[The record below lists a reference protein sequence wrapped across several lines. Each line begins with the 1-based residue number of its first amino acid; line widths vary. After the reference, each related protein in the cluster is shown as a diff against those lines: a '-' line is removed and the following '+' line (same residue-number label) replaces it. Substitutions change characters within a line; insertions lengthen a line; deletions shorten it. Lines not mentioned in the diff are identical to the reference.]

1 MLHGQ
6 RVVVVMPAYRAERTL
21 EACYR
26 AIPHDVVDAV
36 LLVDDASD
44 DATLTVAQE
53 LGLKPIRHAINEG
66 YGANQKT
73 CYSAALAAGADIV
86 VMLHPDY
93 QYEPRLITALASL
106 VASGVYDMAIGSRML
121 GKGALA
127 GGMPRYKYVANRC
140 LTAFQNVLVGTRLS
154 EYHTGFRAFSRRVLE
169 TLPLGANSSDFLF
182 DNQMLV
188 QALGFGMRIGEI
200 SCPTRYFEGA
210 SQISFRRSITYGLG
224 VLRTSLAYR
233 LWRWRLASPRIFSR
247 EPEWKLSA
255 SPVPTSTPT

>member
-26 AIPHDVVDAV
+26 AIPHDVVDVV

-44 DATLTVAQE
+44 DATLAVAE
-53 LGLKPIRHAINEG
+53 SLGLRPIRHAINEG

-73 CYSAALAAGADIV
+73 CYTAALAAGADIV

-106 VASGVYDMAIGSRML
+106 VASGVYDMAMGSRML
-121 GKGALA
+121 GKTALA
-127 GGMPRYKYVANRC
+127 GGMPRYKYYANRW
-140 LTAFQNVLVGTRLS
+140 LSAFQNVLTGTRLS

-169 TLPLGANSSDFLF
+169 SLPLGANSNDFLF
-182 DNQMLV
+182 DNQIIV
-188 QALGFGMRIGEI
+188 QALAFGVRIGEI
-200 SCPTRYFEGA
+200 SCPARYFDDA
-210 SQISFRRSITYGLG
+210 SQISFRRSVTYGVG
-224 VLRTSLAYR
+224 VLRTSVAYR
-233 LWRWRLASPRIFSR
+233 LWRWGLASPRIFSQQ
-247 EPEWKLSA
+247 PQWKLSPA
-255 SPVPTSTPT
+255 PHRS